1 MIKNPKDVAKL
12 ITHNLRVKFLNTNF
26 VNKKLQLKLPTLF
39 FEQPYIIGYI
49 CNFAR
54 WSNIA
59 YCTLIKKK
67 QIVDKQQQLNFNAEV
82 YKFLNLPNDTIKT
95 YLKLDDDKS
104 FFNKFLDDKKNV
116 LWILGLKQSR
126 VLVYAYFDFKSKRL
140 SKYEIELYE
149 EAKEQT
155 KNSSITNVIPFSK
168 LETNFST
175 VILKNTLWKYLDELI
190 LFKKKEDFLHLY
202 KSV

>member
-26 VNKKLQLKLPTLF
+26 VNKKLQLNLPTLF

-104 FFNKFLDDKKNV
+104 FFNKFLDDKKNF

-190 LFKKKEDFLHLY
+190 LFRKKEDFLHLY
-202 KSV
+202 KIV

>member
-26 VNKKLQLKLPTLF
+26 VNKKLQLNLPTLF

-95 YLKLDDDKS
+95 YLKPHHPVITAQVWAGDAGAAPPAATS
-104 FFNKFLDDKKNV
+104 
-116 LWILGLKQSR
+116 SR
-126 VLVYAYFDFKSKRL
+126 GEGRARGVAAGGAARGAAPGA
-140 SKYEIELYE
+140 
-149 EAKEQT
+149 EAVTRPE
-155 KNSSITNVIPFSK
+155 
-168 LETNFST
+168 
-175 VILKNTLWKYLDELI
+175 
-190 LFKKKEDFLHLY
+190 
-202 KSV
+202 

>member
-26 VNKKLQLKLPTLF
+26 VNKKLQLNLPTLF

-104 FFNKFLDDKKNV
+104 FFNKFLDDKKNF
-116 LWILGLKQSR
+116 LWILELKQSR
-126 VLVYAYFDFKSKRL
+126 VLVYVYFDFKSKRL

-190 LFKKKEDFLHLY
+190 LFRKKEDFLHLY

>member
-1 MIKNPKDVAKL
+1 MIKNPQDVAKL

>member
-26 VNKKLQLKLPTLF
+26 VNKKLQLNLPTLF

-82 YKFLNLPNDTIKT
+82 YKFLNLPNDTINT

-175 VILKNTLWKYLDELI
+175 VILKKTLWKYLDELI
-190 LFKKKEDFLHLY
+190 LFKKKEDFLHLH

>member
-1 MIKNPKDVAKL
+1 M
-12 ITHNLRVKFLNTNF
+12 
-26 VNKKLQLKLPTLF
+26 
-39 FEQPYIIGYI
+39 
-49 CNFAR
+49 
-54 WSNIA
+54 
-59 YCTLIKKK
+59 
-67 QIVDKQQQLNFNAEV
+67 
-82 YKFLNLPNDTIKT
+82 
-95 YLKLDDDKS
+95 
-104 FFNKFLDDKKNV
+104 
-116 LWILGLKQSR
+116 
-126 VLVYAYFDFKSKRL
+126 VYAYFDFKSKRL

-190 LFKKKEDFLHLY
+190 LFRKKEDFLHLY